1 MSRGT
6 RKQLLSMAETLDDAN
21 RLMKKLF
28 LKPAADEEAVVE
40 LLSDCQ
46 DAAVALGN
54 RIEAL
59 QGEGT
64 ETVKE
69 LEDYCEDLYRLALL
83 AGDMKGRR
91 EISKMLTVRVK
102 KIRNLMEAEL
112 SDKREVV
119 FLPYKASMWDSLESV
134 WMAADADDECD
145 VYVIPIPYFDKN
157 PDGSFG
163 KIHYEGELYPD
174 YVPVT
179 RYDAYDF
186 EMRRPDMIFIHN
198 PYDNCNTVTSVEPYF
213 YTDNL
218 KNFTENLVYIP
229 YFILGEIDP
238 DDQEQVE
245 RMRHFCI
252 LPGTVNADKV
262 IVESEK
268 IRQIYI
274 NEFLR
279 TAEAQNVRLDARALE
294 KKILGLGSPKFDK
307 VLNTRVEDLSIPEE
321 WVKVIQKPNG
331 SRKKVIFYNTT
342 ISAVLKNDTALSKM
356 ERVLN
361 DFKKYKDEIALLWR
375 PHPLLESTMASMR
388 PQLLE
393 KYKELRNR
401 YIREGWGIYDDT
413 ADMDRALVLSDGYY
427 GDGGSLVH
435 LYIQM
440 DKPIMIANYREM
452 E

>member
-6 RKQLLSMAETLDDAN
+6 KKQLLSMAETLDEAN

-28 LKPAADEEAVVE
+28 LKPAAEEQAVVA

-46 DAAVALGN
+46 DAAVAIGN

-64 ETVKE
+64 KSVKE
-69 LEDYCEDLYRLALL
+69 LENYCEDLYRMALL
-83 AGDMKGRR
+83 VEDMAGRR
-91 EISKMLTVRVK
+91 ELLKTLTAKVR
-102 KIRNLMEAEL
+102 KIRGLMEAEI
-112 SDKREVV
+112 SDRREVV

-134 WMAADADDECD
+134 WMAANADEECD
-145 VYVIPIPYFDKN
+145 VYVIPIPYYDRN
-157 PDGSFG
+157 TDGSFG
-163 KIHYEGELYPD
+163 RMHYEGDLYPD
-174 YVPVT
+174 YVPIT
-179 RYDAYDF
+179 RYDAYSF
-186 EMRRPDMIFIHN
+186 EMRHPDMIFIHN
-198 PYDNCNTVTSVEPYF
+198 PYDDCNTVTSVEPYF
-213 YTDNL
+213 YSDNL
-218 KNFTENLVYIP
+218 KNFTDKLVYIP
-229 YFILGEIDP
+229 YFILGKIDS
-238 DDQEQVE
+238 DNQEQVDG
-245 RMRHFCI
+245 MRHFCV
-252 LPGTVNADKV
+252 LPGTMNADNV
-262 IVESEK
+262 IVESEE

-279 TAEAQNVRLDARALE
+279 VAEAQNVRLDSGSLE

-307 VLNTRVEDLSIPEE
+307 VLNTRVDDLSIPKE
-321 WVKVIQKPNG
+321 WMKVIQKPNG

-342 ISAVLKNDTALSKM
+342 ISAVLKNDTALGKM

-361 DFKKYKDEIALLWR
+361 DFKKYKDEITLLWR

-401 YIREGWGIYDDT
+401 YIREGWGIYDET
-413 ADMDRALVLSDGYY
+413 ADMERALVLSDGYY

>member
-6 RKQLLSMAETLDDAN
+6 KKQLLSMAETLDEAN

-28 LKPAADEEAVVE
+28 LKPAAEEQAVVA

-46 DAAVALGN
+46 DAAVAIGN

-64 ETVKE
+64 KSVKE
-69 LEDYCEDLYRLALL
+69 LENYCEDLYRMALL
-83 AGDMKGRR
+83 VEDMAGRR
-91 EISKMLTVRVK
+91 ELLKTLTAKVR
-102 KIRNLMEAEL
+102 KIRGLMEAEI
-112 SDKREVV
+112 SDRREVV

-134 WMAADADDECD
+134 WMAANADEECD
-145 VYVIPIPYFDKN
+145 VYVIPIPYYDRN
-157 PDGSFG
+157 TDGSFG
-163 KIHYEGELYPD
+163 RMHYEGDLYPD
-174 YVPVT
+174 YVPIT
-179 RYDAYDF
+179 RYDAYSF
-186 EMRRPDMIFIHN
+186 EMRHPDMIFIHN
-198 PYDNCNTVTSVEPYF
+198 PYDDCNTVTSVEPYF
-213 YTDNL
+213 YSDNL
-218 KNFTENLVYIP
+218 KNFTDKLVYIP
-229 YFILGEIDP
+229 YFILGKIDS
-238 DDQEQVE
+238 DNQEQVDG
-245 RMRHFCI
+245 MRHFCV
-252 LPGTVNADKV
+252 LPGTMNADNV
-262 IVESEK
+262 IVESEE

-279 TAEAQNVRLDARALE
+279 VAEAQNVRLDSGSLE

-307 VLNTRVEDLSIPEE
+307 VLNTRVDDLSIPKE
-321 WVKVIQKPNG
+321 WMKVIQKPNG

-342 ISAVLKNDTALSKM
+342 ISAVLKNDTALGKM

-361 DFKKYKDEIALLWR
+361 DFKKYKDEITLLWR

-413 ADMDRALVLSDGYY
+413 ADMERALVLSDGYY